1 MDYPSNSNRD
11 KAGKDEPK
19 VIESV
24 VTGRVIRKKRSL
36 SSRFSDIFI
45 GGDAQSVWA
54 YVAFDVLVPAA
65 KDMFSDAVSQGVER
79 MLFGDSTGRI
89 SSSRRRRNNDYR
101 PGYTNYSKFSSPSSS
116 RGRGRETSG
125 REFTRRARANHDFD
139 DIVLATRAE
148 ALEVLAKM
156 DDLIDKY
163 GVVTVSD
170 LYDLLDLPAE
180 FTDEKWGWADIRTA
194 DVRRDRNGYM
204 LKLPRPEELTD

>member
-11 KAGKDEPK
+11 KARKDEPK

-24 VTGRVIRKKRSL
+24 VTGQVIRRKRSL
-36 SSRFSDIFI
+36 SSRIGDIFI
-45 GGDAQSVWA
+45 GGDAQSVWS

-65 KDMFSDAVSQGVER
+65 KDMLSDAVSQGVER

-89 SSSRRRRNNDYR
+89 SSGRRNRSRDYS
-101 PGYTNYSKFSSPSSS
+101 PGYTNYSKFSQPSS
-116 RGRGRETSG
+116 RGRGRESSG
-125 REFTRRARANHDFD
+125 REFSRQARASHNFD
-139 DIVLATRAE
+139 EIILATRAE
-148 ALEVLAKM
+148 ADEVLERM

-170 LYDLLDLPAE
+170 LYDLLDITSD
-180 FTDEKWGWADIRTA
+180 FTDEKWGWSDIRSSS
-194 DVRRDRNGYM
+194 VRRDRRGYM